1 MIAPGHPSSWS
12 FDINML
18 ESSGISVLLEEPNTD
33 EDTQPKKMA
42 VRVEA
47 ERKGGLKGG
56 KARGFTVGDSR

>member
-1 MIAPGHPSSWS
+1 
-12 FDINML
+12 ML

>member
-1 MIAPGHPSSWS
+1 
-12 FDINML
+12 ML

-33 EDTQPKKMA
+33 DGTQPEKMA

-56 KARGFTVGDSR
+56 KASGFTVGDSR